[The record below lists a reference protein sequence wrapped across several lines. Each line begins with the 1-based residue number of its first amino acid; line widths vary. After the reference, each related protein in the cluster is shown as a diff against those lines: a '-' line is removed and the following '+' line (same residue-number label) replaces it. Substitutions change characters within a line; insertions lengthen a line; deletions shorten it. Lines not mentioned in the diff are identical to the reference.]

1 MVRFLAAFSVIFLA
15 WTTVAAA
22 AENIPLKSFFGK
34 FRGSAVSETDSAKKL
49 DFALRDLDV
58 TISPKGDGFEIA
70 WISNQRPIPGSGNK
84 VSKRENT
91 IAFLPPNENGVY
103 KPEQQGDPFTGGN
116 LAWARIENRTLFTH
130 VLTIGERG
138 AYELQSYAR
147 TLTPDGNEMKLLF
160 TRYRDNERVRQ
171 VSGTLKRYQ

>member
-1 MVRFLAAFSVIFLA
+1 MVRFLAAFTAIFLA
-15 WTTVAAA
+15 WTSGAA

-34 FRGSAVSETDSAKKL
+34 YRGSAVSETDEAKKL

-58 TISPKGDGFEIA
+58 TIAPRGDGFEIT
-70 WISNQRPIPGSGNK
+70 WVSVQRPVPGTGSK
-84 VSKRENT
+84 VTKHNNT
-91 IAFLPPNENGVY
+91 IVFLAPNDNGVF
-103 KPEQQGDPFTGGN
+103 KPEQQGDPLAGGRM
-116 LAWARIENRTLFTH
+116 AWSRIENRTLFTH

-147 TLTPDGNEMKLLF
+147 TLTPEGDMKLLF

>member
-1 MVRFLAAFSVIFLA
+1 MVRFLAAFTAIFLA
-15 WTTVAAA
+15 WTTGAA

-34 FRGSAVSETDSAKKL
+34 YRGSAVSETDEAKKL

-58 TISPKGDGFEIA
+58 TIAPQGEGFEIT
-70 WISNQRPIPGSGNK
+70 WVSVQRPMPGSGSEMKKHN
-84 VSKRENT
+84 NT
-91 IAFLPPNENGVY
+91 IVFLAPNDKGVFA
-103 KPEQQGDPFTGGN
+103 PEKQGDPLTGGRM
-116 LAWARIENRTLFTH
+116 AWSRIENRTLFTH
-130 VLTIGERG
+130 VLTIDERG

-147 TLTPDGNEMKLLF
+147 TLLPDGNMRLLF

>member
-15 WTTVAAA
+15 WTTGAAA

-34 FRGSAVSETDSAKKL
+34 FRGSAVSETDAAKKL

-58 TISPKGDGFEIA
+58 TIAPKGDGFEIS
-70 WISNQRPIPGSGNK
+70 WISNQRPIPGSGSK
-84 VSKRENT
+84 VTKRQNT
-91 IAFLPPNENGVY
+91 IAFLAPNENGVY
-103 KPEQQGDPFTGGN
+103 KPEQQGDPFMGGN
-116 LAWARIENRTLFTH
+116 MAWSRIENRTLFTH

-147 TLTPDGNEMKLLF
+147 TLTPEGDMKLLF

>member
-1 MVRFLAAFSVIFLA
+1 MVRFLAAFTVIFLA
-15 WTTVAAA
+15 WTTGASAAD
-22 AENIPLKSFFGK
+22 IPLKSFFGK
-34 FRGSAVSETDSAKKL
+34 FRGSAVAETDASKKL

-58 TISPKGDGFEIA
+58 TIAPKGDGFEIS

-84 VSKRENT
+84 VSKRENE
-91 IAFLPPNENGVY
+91 IAFQAPGPNGVY
-103 KPEQQGDPFTGGN
+103 RAEQQGDPLTGGN
-116 LAWARIENRTLFTH
+116 LSWARIENRTLFVH
-130 VLTIGERG
+130 VLSVDERG

-147 TLTPDGNEMKLLF
+147 TLSPDGKEMKLLF

>member
-1 MVRFLAAFSVIFLA
+1 MVRFLAAFTAIFLA
-15 WTTVAAA
+15 WTTGAAA
-22 AENIPLKSFFGK
+22 ADIPLKSFFGK
-34 FRGSAVSETDSAKKL
+34 FRGSAVAETDVAKKL

-58 TISPKGDGFEIA
+58 TISPKGDGFEIS

-84 VSKRENT
+84 VSKRENS
-91 IAFLPPNENGVY
+91 IAFLAPNENGVY
-103 KPEQQGDPFTGGN
+103 RPEQQGDPLTGGN
-116 LAWARIENRTLFTH
+116 LSWARIENRTLFVH
-130 VLTIGERG
+130 VLTVGERG

-147 TLTPDGNEMKLLF
+147 TLTPDGNDMKLLF